1 MAGYESKKRYR
12 VNGNLAEVVQQE
24 VFDEAVKKQSRQEE
38 KKRAKRVLPRHAVDM
53 IPFAYTIIVALA
65 CTCIIFGSITYVH
78 AKTSVTTY
86 TKQLGTYQSELEDI
100 KAENKA
106 MQTELSTRTDLS
118 TIKSKAKELG
128 MVKAGKGQ
136 IIYYEQSDS
145 EYVRQKEDI
154 PND

>member
-12 VNGNLAEVVQQE
+12 VNGNLAEVVQHE
-24 VFDEAVKKQSRQEE
+24 VYDDAVRKRYNKEE
-38 KKRAKRVLPRHAVDM
+38 KKRAKRVLPRHAVDI
-53 IPFAYTIIVALA
+53 IPLAYTVVVALA
-65 CTCIIFGSITYVH
+65 CTCILLGAVTFVH
-78 AKTSVTTY
+78 AKTSI
-86 TKQLGTYQSELEDI
+86 TKQTKELVLVQNELDSI

-106 MQTELSTRTDLS
+106 LQTELSTRTDLE
-118 TIKSKAKELG
+118 TIKSRAKELG

-154 PND
+154 PHD